1 MLERLFIRPQILRRH
16 QNAPYREE
24 RERYLEYCEQQGYS
38 RSTLIRIE
46 QELLCVAKRV
56 RLDLERGVTLTQ
68 VREAAPRRVKRG
80 DSAEQPLNGWH
91 VRILFIQ
98 AARCWLRFLGCWRE
112 PKKSTS
118 FDPLIDDYR
127 SWMDHERGFTPATMR
142 KTSSYL
148 MQFLLWYEGL
158 GRSFSAVCLEDV
170 DAFLAS
176 CGARGDCRKSVSN
189 MATALRIFF
198 RYAGSKGWCSSSIA
212 CEIRGPRLFS
222 QERLPFAPS
231 WQDVQRLIARMET
244 DRTIDIRDKAI
255 VMLFAI
261 YGFRASEVAALTL
274 DGINWEQSLL
284 SISRVKRREKQTYPL
299 IPIVGNAIIRYLREI
314 RPRSPHREVFL
325 TLLPPFRPLTAGSL
339 YHATDQRIR
348 DLGISIPHKG
358 PHSLRHACATHLMA
372 EGLSL
377 KEIGD
382 HLGHRSSSA
391 TRIYAK
397 VDLAGLREIAAFDL
411 GALS

>member
-1 MLERLFIRPQILRRH
+1 M
-16 QNAPYREE
+16 
-24 RERYLEYCEQQGYS
+24 
-38 RSTLIRIE
+38 
-46 QELLCVAKRV
+46 
-56 RLDLERGVTLTQ
+56 
-68 VREAAPRRVKRG
+68 
-80 DSAEQPLNGWH
+80 
-91 VRILFIQ
+91 
-98 AARCWLRFLGCWRE
+98 
-112 PKKSTS
+112 
-118 FDPLIDDYR
+118 
-127 SWMDHERGFTPATMR
+127 
-142 KTSSYL
+142 
-148 MQFLLWYEGL
+148 
-158 GRSFSAVCLEDV
+158 
-170 DAFLAS
+170 
-176 CGARGDCRKSVSN
+176 
-189 MATALRIFF
+189 
-198 RYAGSKGWCSSSIA
+198 
-212 CEIRGPRLFS
+212 
-222 QERLPFAPS
+222 
-231 WQDVQRLIARMET
+231 IARMET

-348 DLGISIPHKG
+348 DLGISIPTKG
-358 PHSLRHACATHLMA
+358 LIHSRHACATHLMA